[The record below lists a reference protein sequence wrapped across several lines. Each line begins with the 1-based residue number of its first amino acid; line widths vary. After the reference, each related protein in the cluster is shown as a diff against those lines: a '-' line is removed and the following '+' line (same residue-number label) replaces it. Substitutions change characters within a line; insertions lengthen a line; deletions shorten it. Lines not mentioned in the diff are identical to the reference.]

1 MLTDAIYENEQ
12 GALALFIRLLQASTN
27 PELLRYN
34 INYRELGLIDGDSAI
49 WSQNSDRIEKQNQSN
64 ADDYKRFNLDEI
76 ETPKFN
82 RGIKLISDLVSE
94 GKKVL
99 VWGMFVGTMHKIK
112 HVLESSGI
120 RTVLVYGGTPKQN
133 REGI

>member
-1 MLTDAIYENEQ
+1 M
-12 GALALFIRLLQASTN
+12 
-27 PELLRYN
+27 
-34 INYRELGLIDGDSAI
+34 
-49 WSQNSDRIEKQNQSN
+49 
-64 ADDYKRFNLDEI
+64 

-99 VWGMFVGTMHKIK
+99 VWGMFVGTMHKTK
-112 HVLESSGI
+112 RVLESSGI

-133 REGI
+133 REGMNEFRDGEEQVLIPIQIHWANQFHCIRRFMMLFILSITSI